1 MTSTQES
8 ARPTPGRWMSWMT
21 LAVALAAPGLARATV
36 MDVVYERTVMTAA
49 NNRCAL
55 FEPPVAAAL
64 DAGRAQAR
72 NAALRGGADSTVL
85 AAVEQ
90 RAQSKAA
97 RIPCASPD
105 LVTAAV
111 RVRDAFEGY
120 AKLTRMAY
128 PGDIIGWRA
137 DRGAGKS
144 VRWRLAQDVSFGWNS
159 MTFGLAGRDGEGALV
174 AVANFPDGAQP
185 YSARLVVRDI
195 ERSAGPY
202 LDRRGADLNGR
213 LPLARRLPPAAALKT
228 YTAQVRSTAGPDLA
242 AKDARNAWA
251 FRFPQDAARQLAAL
265 DPREAIAVDFVF
277 PDDTVRRAYVEVG
290 DFAAGKAFLQVAQR

>member
-8 ARPTPGRWMSWMT
+8 ARPRLGGWTSWIT
-21 LAVALAAPGLARATV
+21 LALALTAPGLAQATT
-36 MDVVYERTVMTAA
+36 MDILYERTVMTAA
-49 NNRCAL
+49 NSRCAL

-72 NAALRGGADSTVL
+72 NAALRGGADSSAL

-97 RIPCASPD
+97 RTPCASPD
-105 LVTAAV
+105 LITAAA

-120 AKLTRMAY
+120 AKITRMAY

-137 DRGAGKS
+137 DRGAGKAI
-144 VRWRLAQDVSFGWNS
+144 RWRLAQEVLFGWNR
-159 MTFGLAGRDGEGALV
+159 MTFGLAGMDGEGALV
-174 AVANFPDGAQP
+174 AVADFPDGAQP
-185 YSARLVVRDI
+185 YSARMVLRDI
-195 ERSAGPY
+195 DRSAGPY

-213 LPLARRLPPAAALKT
+213 LPLARRLPPAFALKT
-228 YTAQVRSTAGPDLA
+228 YTAQVRSTAGVDLA
-242 AKDARNAWA
+242 AKGARNAWA
-251 FRFPQDAARQLAAL
+251 FRFPQDAAQQLAAL
-265 DPREAIAVDFVF
+265 DPREAIAVDFLF
-277 PDDTVRRAYVEVG
+277 PDDSVRRAFVEVG